1 VEWLQAEPP
10 QWDERYRAWVL
21 TRYDD
26 VAAGFRHP
34 ALSADRVAPA
44 VDGDP
49 DMDPSL
55 AMLSRWM
62 VFNDPP
68 DHTRLR
74 RLVQAAFTP
83 RAVAR
88 LRQSIVTAVDEL
100 LDGLAGAGGGELVG
114 LFAHP
119 LPATVI
125 AELLGVPA
133 DDRDR
138 FKRWSDDLGTLVFG
152 AMSGAR
158 HNERAHAGV
167 REFTRF
173 FGERI
178 ATIEPGDDHLLAAL
192 VAARDETGEH
202 GALTEDEI
210 VATATLLL
218 FAGHETTSG
227 LIANG
232 VELLHRFPD
241 EAARLRDDPSLLPT
255 AVEEMLRLGG
265 PAGLMVRV
273 ASRPVAVGGQEIA
286 AGTRVF
292 LSITA
297 ANRDPSRF
305 PDPLR
310 FDAGRH
316 PNPHVAFGAGIHHC
330 LGAPLARLE
339 TEIAIGA
346 LLTRFPDLVVVGEPV
361 WGGALFGRSI
371 RLLPVAVQPV

>member
-1 VEWLQAEPP
+1 
-10 QWDERYRAWVL
+10 
-21 TRYDD
+21 
-26 VAAGFRHP
+26 
-34 ALSADRVAPA
+34 
-44 VDGDP
+44 
-49 DMDPSL
+49 
-55 AMLSRWM
+55 
-62 VFNDPP
+62 
-68 DHTRLR
+68 
-74 RLVQAAFTP
+74 VQAAFTTK
-83 RAVAR
+83 AVAR
-88 LRQSIVTAVDEL
+88 LRDSIAAAVDQL
-100 LDGLAGAGGGELVG
+100 LDDLADAGGGELVEE
-114 LFAHP
+114 FAHP

-133 DDRDR
+133 GDRDR
-138 FKRWSDDLGTLVFG
+138 FKRWSDDLGSLVFG

-158 HNERAHAGV
+158 GNVRAHAGV

-173 FGERI
+173 FRDRI
-178 ATIEPGDDHLLAAL
+178 SAIAPGDEHLLAAL

-202 GALTEDEI
+202 TALTEDEV

-232 VELLHRFPD
+232 VELLHRFPG
-241 EAARLRDDPSLLPT
+241 EAPRLREDPSLLPT

-273 ASRPVAVGGQEIA
+273 PTSDVELGGQAI
-286 AGTRVF
+286 GSGQRVF

-297 ANRDPSRF
+297 ANRDPARF

-339 TEIAIGA
+339 TEIAMGA
-346 LLTRFPDLVVVGEPV
+346 LLARFPDLRVVGEPV
-361 WGGALFGRSI
+361 WGGALLGRSI
-371 RLLPVAVQPV
+371 RLLPVAV